1 MVWTGPDSRGRLA
14 KSLVTLYEQIN
25 RDFPNRKTSEDGS
38 IGNAAHEKTRSDH
51 NVKNTSTPGFCR
63 AIDITHDPLHG
74 VDTYAIAEY
83 LRTHPDPRVRL
94 IISDSR
100 IAGNASYVKDN
111 GGKVWTWSRYR
122 GTNAHDRH
130 IHISVEKIAKLYDDA
145 SLWDY
150 GQAGMVPQNSD
161 HAAEVAADDELRMQ
175 MARKIID
182 WEARRDSAGH
192 LAVYQLPSNDGGGTY
207 EVAGINERYDP
218 VALKKI
224 VALLN
229 AKKWQEAEDEAAR
242 YIVSNTDAA
251 ASWTNDLGVEFYLRD
266 CIFNRGARGAARI
279 LQRAVGVT
287 DDGIIGP
294 ITKRAILKFTP
305 GDLLLKLRAARENYE
320 RNVVGYR
327 ANFWA
332 GLVNRWN
339 AQLMTAQEF
348 A

>member
-1 MVWTGPDSRGRLA
+1 MVWTGPDKRGRLA

-25 RDFPNRKTSEDGS
+25 RDFPNRKTTDDGS
-38 IGNAAHEKTRSDH
+38 IGDLRHQATRSDH
-51 NVKNTSTPGFCR
+51 NPDASKIVR
-63 AIDITHDPLHG
+63 AMDITHDPLHG

-83 LRTHPDPRVRL
+83 LRTHPDPRVRYV
-94 IISDSR
+94 ISDSR
-100 IAGNASYVKDN
+100 IMGNEVYAKANNAKPYVWK
-111 GGKVWTWSRYR
+111 RYT
-122 GTNAHDRH
+122 GSNAHDRH
-130 IHISVEKIAKLYDDA
+130 IHISVESAPKLYDDA

-150 GQAGMVPQNSD
+150 GQAGMVPQNAD
-161 HAAEVAADDELRMQ
+161 HAAEVTADDELRMQ

-192 LAVYQLPSNDGGGTY
+192 LAVYHLPANDGGGTY

-251 ASWTNDLGVEFYLRD
+251 ASWTNDPGVEFYLRD

>member
-1 MVWTGPDSRGRLA
+1 MA
-14 KSLVTLYEQIN
+14 K
-25 RDFPNRKTSEDGS
+25 
-38 IGNAAHEKTRSDH
+38 A
-51 NVKNTSTPGFCR
+51 
-63 AIDITHDPLHG
+63 
-74 VDTYAIAEY
+74 
-83 LRTHPDPRVRL
+83 
-94 IISDSR
+94 
-100 IAGNASYVKDN
+100 
-111 GGKVWTWSRYR
+111 
-122 GTNAHDRH
+122 
-130 IHISVEKIAKLYDDA
+130 
-145 SLWDY
+145 
-150 GQAGMVPQNSD
+150 
-161 HAAEVAADDELRMQ
+161 
-175 MARKIID
+175 IID

-192 LAVYQLPSNDGGGTY
+192 LVVYQLPANDGGGTY

-251 ASWTNDLGVEFYLRD
+251 ASWTNAPSVEFYLRD

-287 DDGIIGP
+287 DDGIVGP
-294 ITKRAILKFTP
+294 ITKRAILNFAP
-305 GDLLLKLRAARENYE
+305 GDLLLKLRAAREDYE

-339 AQLMTAQEF
+339 AQLMTAQQLI
-348 A
+348 